1 MMARFDIEE
10 SRNLS
15 MTADELDR
23 LEHDRLD
30 ADRCYNDA
38 LTALDRAVVAATT
51 NPASSAEALNRFGS
65 ALMVFV
71 QQITAFVDTK
81 DRHFVARL
89 QRRVDE
95 VAAAID
101 GISELRV
108 QVGVLQRAMQSV
120 AVVA

>member
-1 MMARFDIEE
+1 MMARVGIEE
-10 SRNLS
+10 PRDLS
-15 MTADELDR
+15 MTADELGR
-23 LEHDRLD
+23 LERERLD
-30 ADRCYNDA
+30 ADRCYNHA

-51 NPASSAEALNRFGS
+51 NAASSAEALSRFGS

-81 DRHFVARL
+81 DRQLVAQL

-95 VAAAID
+95 LTAALD

-108 QVGVLQRAMQSV
+108 QL
-120 AVVA
+120 